1 MANDK
6 RQDFPFLNGD
16 VTKLMGD
23 FKLPNVDIDSVMA
36 VGRRNIEALS
46 EANKLAAEGFQAVA
60 RRQAEIVREAVTDFQ
75 STVKDLL
82 ANRSAEGLPQRQAEL
97 AKKSFEAAVANAR
110 ELAEITSKANAEVFE
125 VINKRFVESIEEIKA
140 LGPKA

>member
-6 RQDFPFLNGD
+6 KQDFPFMNGD
-16 VTKLMGD
+16 MAKMMGD
-23 FKLPNVDIDSVMA
+23 FKLPNVDMDSMMA
-36 VGRRNIEALS
+36 VGRRNMEALG

-60 RRQAEIVREAVTDFQ
+60 RRQAEIVRDAVADFQ

-97 AKKSFEAAVANAR
+97 AKKSFEAAMANAR
-110 ELAEITSKANAEVFE
+110 ELAEITSKANAEVFD
-125 VINKRFVESIEEIKA
+125 VINKRFVESLEEMKA
-140 LGPKA
+140 LAPKA